1 VQGALTPEI
10 VKSTLNLRN
19 AQIERFLVNTREA
32 SSIDDVT
39 IVLGRVSSNEI
50 AAFIL
55 KLKNIVGVTDVN
67 VVSRDVGP
75 ETK

>member
-1 VQGALTPEI
+1 VQGALTAEI

-55 KLKNIVGVTDVN
+55 KLKNIAGVTDVN
-67 VVSRDVGP
+67 VVSRDVGR

>member
-1 VQGALTPEI
+1 MQGALTAEI

-55 KLKNIVGVTDVN
+55 KLKNIAGVTDVN
-67 VVSRDVGP
+67 VVSRDVGR